1 MAETPIRDRIEEL
14 ITRLA
19 RAVQITQM
27 YGPQHNLAVESA
39 DSLLSW
45 LTELLDQ
52 NHEIT
57 IGIIGDEF
65 AFEKQ
70 PLFEYSQRKKGFIEY
85 LKAKGVNKISF
96 RTGVD
101 KQEITQLDKILAA
114 KNRTLD
120 KPETV
125 QAMLVEAGIR
135 HIAIGDIGFIDRSQD
150 ISTPKA
156 KRPEES
162 PEFKV
167 RRDYKKSIQFLTKT
181 FQELKSNQPLN
192 VQNARQI
199 VDGLIKNLLTNK
211 NLLLMLTSIKGVD
224 ENMFMHGVNVAVF
237 TLLQAEVLGLEDKY
251 LIDMGMASLLHDIG
265 KLGLPRDAIK
275 SIESKQ
281 RKDMTTED
289 EKQLA
294 FQDIAGA
301 KILLESEGIPVLAA
315 IAAFEHTM
323 RFDMQG
329 PPRKVFGKSLNLVSM
344 MLAISD
350 QYDIM
355 RRDPAYY
362 QEGGPEKAYD
372 EMMSE
377 SGKRFH
383 PDLLE
388 NFFTVIGVFPPGTL
402 VELDTGEV
410 AMVIQASMLDK
421 KRPQVEIIYNSDGEK
436 YKEPR
441 IVNLVEKDRRG
452 QYKRSIT
459 RSISPT
465 GQFKL
470 PEKFSSEQ

>member
-1 MAETPIRDRIEEL
+1 MEETPIRDRIEEL

-19 RAVQITQM
+19 RVVQITQM
-27 YGPQHNLAVESA
+27 YGPQHNLAVESNEA
-39 DSLLSW
+39 LFVW
-45 LTELLDQ
+45 LTDLLDRK
-52 NHEIT
+52 HEIT

-70 PLFEYSQRKKGFIEY
+70 PLYEYSQRKKGFIEY
-85 LKAKGVNKISF
+85 LKAKGVKKISF
-96 RTGVD
+96 IPGVD
-101 KQEITQLDKILAA
+101 KQELTQLNKILAA
-114 KNRTLD
+114 KNRTLE

-125 QAMLVEAGIR
+125 QAMLTEAGIR
-135 HIAIGDIGFIDRSQD
+135 HIAIGDIGFLNRD
-150 ISTPKA
+150 TAPKV
-156 KRPEES
+156 KKPDE
-162 PEFKV
+162 PPDVKV

-211 NLLLMLTSIKGVD
+211 NLLLMLTSIRGVD

-251 LIDMGMASLLHDIG
+251 LVDMGMASLLHDIG
-265 KLGLPRDAIK
+265 KLGLPSEALKALEIR
-275 SIESKQ
+275 S
-281 RKDMTTED
+281 RKEMNEED
-289 EKQLA
+289 EKQMA

-315 IAAFEHTM
+315 IAAFEHNM
-323 RFDMQG
+323 RYDMQG

-350 QYDIM
+350 RYDLM
-355 RRDPAYY
+355 RRNAEYY

-372 EMMSE
+372 EMMAE
-377 SGKRFH
+377 AGKRFH

-402 VELDTGEV
+402 VELDTGEI

-421 KRPQVEIIYNSDGEK
+421 RRPQVEIIYNSNGEK
-436 YKEPR
+436 YQEPR
-441 IVNLVEKDRRG
+441 IVNLVEKDKRG

-465 GQFKL
+465 GQFKI
-470 PEKFSSEQ
+470 PEKFSPEQ

>member
-1 MAETPIRDRIEEL
+1 MEETPIRDRIEEL

-27 YGPQHNLAVESA
+27 YGPQHNLAAESA
-39 DSLLSW
+39 DSLFTW
-45 LTELLDQ
+45 LTDLLDR
-52 NHEIT
+52 NKEIT

-70 PLFEYSQRKKGFIEY
+70 PLYEYSQRKKGFIEY

-96 RTGVD
+96 KTGVE
-101 KQEITQLDKILAA
+101 KQEIIQMNKILAA
-114 KNRTLD
+114 KNRSLD

-125 QAMLVEAGIR
+125 QAMLLEAGIR
-135 HIAIGDIGFIDRSQD
+135 NIAIGDIGFIDPNKD
-150 ISTPKA
+150 MPPKT
-156 KRPEES
+156 KKPDEPPEI
-162 PEFKV
+162 KV
-167 RRDYKKSIQFLTKT
+167 RRDYRKSIQFLTKT

-211 NLLLMLTSIKGVD
+211 NLLLMMTSIKGLD
-224 ENMFMHGVNVAVF
+224 ENMFLHGVNVAVF

-251 LIDMGMASLLHDIG
+251 LTDLGMASLLHDIG

-275 SIESKQ
+275 SLEAKSGKE
-281 RKDMTTED
+281 MTPED

-315 IAAFEHTM
+315 IAAFEHNM
-323 RFDMQG
+323 RYDLQG

-344 MLAISD
+344 MLAISN
-350 QYDIM
+350 QYDLI
-355 RRDPAYY
+355 RRNPEYY
-362 QEGGPEKAYD
+362 KEGGPEKAYD
-372 EMMSE
+372 EMMAE
-377 SGKRFH
+377 AGKRFH

-402 VELDTGEV
+402 VELDTGEI
-410 AMVIQASMLDK
+410 ALVIQASMLDK
-421 KRPQVEIIYNSDGEK
+421 KRPQIEIIYNSDGEK

-470 PEKFSSEQ
+470 PEKYSSEQ

>member
-1 MAETPIRDRIEEL
+1 MEETPIRERIEEL

-19 RAVQITQM
+19 RAVQIIQM
-27 YGPQHNLAVESA
+27 YGPQHNLAVESV
-39 DSLLSW
+39 DNLFSW
-45 LTELLDQ
+45 LTDMFDVSP
-52 NHEIT
+52 EIT

-96 RTGVD
+96 SSGID
-101 KQEITQLDKILAA
+101 KQEIVQLGKILAS
-114 KNRTLD
+114 KTRTFD

-125 QAMLVEAGIR
+125 QAMLTEAGIG
-135 HIAIGDIGFIDRSQD
+135 HIAIGDIGYMDRTRH
-150 ISTPKA
+150 IPHPIKKT
-156 KRPEES
+156 EES
-162 PEFKV
+162 PEIQV
-167 RRDYKKSIQFLTKT
+167 RQNYQKSINFLTKT

-211 NLLLMLTSIKGVD
+211 NLLLMLTSIKGQD
-224 ENMFMHGVNVAVF
+224 ENMFLHGVNVAVF

-265 KLGLPRDAIK
+265 KLGLPRDALK
-275 SIESKQ
+275 SIESKPHGEL
-281 RKDMTTED
+281 TAEE
-289 EKQLA
+289 EKQMA

-315 IAAFEHTM
+315 IAAFEHSI
-323 RFDMQG
+323 RYDMQG
-329 PPRKVFGKSLNLVSM
+329 TPRKIYGKSLNLVSM

-350 QYDIM
+350 HYDKL
-355 RRDPAYY
+355 RRSKEYY
-362 QEGGPEKAYD
+362 EEGGPEKAFD
-372 EMMSE
+372 QMMAE
-377 SGKRFH
+377 AGKRFH

-388 NFFTVIGVFPPGTL
+388 NFFTVIGVFPPGTQ
-402 VELDTGEV
+402 VERDTGEI
-410 AMVIQASMLDK
+410 ALVIQASMLDK

-436 YKEPR
+436 YKESR

-452 QYKRSIT
+452 QYKRSIV
-459 RSISPT
+459 RSISPM

-470 PEKFSSEQ
+470 PDKYSSEQ